1 MAKHRIVQKIRTAA
15 LEGAFWIH
23 NATQIRALI
32 LTLLEP

>member
-1 MAKHRIVQKIRTAA
+1 MAKHHIAQEIETAA